1 MKEHLNI
8 SWKFLLALI
17 VIFVSGKVVGYAI
30 AVHRDT
36 SVSAPPASPPAL
48 ETNAW
53 SAGAMERLTVQ
64 LGLTSDQLRAIE
76 PIVARSGEKILKERE
91 RALFQIHLQL
101 LETHD
106 EISIELRPDQLEAL
120 AESQYQLK
128 EAIAT
133 RFTHIIEPNP
143 QAQ

>member
-48 ETNAW
+48 EPNMGMP
-53 SAGAMERLTVQ
+53 SGNLRQ
-64 LGLTSDQLRAIE
+64 RTSGDTMTIYWGRKQ
-76 PIVARSGEKILKERE
+76 S
-91 RALFQIHLQL
+91 
-101 LETHD
+101 
-106 EISIELRPDQLEAL
+106 
-120 AESQYQLK
+120 
-128 EAIAT
+128 
-133 RFTHIIEPNP
+133 
-143 QAQ
+143 